1 MLPESYPAELHVSL
15 EGRRDLVGQIYRQVR
30 EAILDGRLRRGEPL
44 PPSREL
50 GRRLAVSRTTVTM
63 AYDRLAAEGFTGGRV
78 GAGTYVTG
86 EPHPAGRADAAP
98 AGPLQPREIWAHL
111 PDAPSPGDWRYN
123 LSTGVPDARLFPY
136 QRWRALMS
144 RELRAGAVGA
154 GAYADPAGHAGLRAE
169 IARHVG
175 VARSV
180 RTVAEDVIV
189 TSGMQQALFL
199 LGRVML
205 APGDTV
211 AVENPGYP
219 PAHDVLRSLDLR
231 LVGVPVDADGLV
243 VDAIPPQARM
253 VYVTPSHQFP
263 LGTPMTLG
271 RRIALLAWADRCGGI
286 IAEDDYDSE
295 FRFDGRP
302 IEPLQS
308 LDRSGRVCYIG
319 TFSKV
324 MLPTLRLGFL
334 VAPPALRTALR
345 RAKYVT
351 DWHSEM
357 PAQGALA
364 RFIGDG
370 GLSAHIRRMRTVY
383 RERHDLVADL
393 LAGELRPW
401 LQPVPSAVGL
411 HLTARSPGLSV
422 ADIWEVADGL
432 EQEGVGVI
440 PLSAFEFGVTFMA
453 GAQTQAGLV
462 IGYGM
467 VNPDEIRTALSLLR
481 DSLASRYPAAPG
493 GLAGPA
499 GPARTTG

>member
-1 MLPESYPAELHVSL
+1 
-15 EGRRDLVGQIYRQVR
+15 
-30 EAILDGRLRRGEPL
+30 
-44 PPSREL
+44 
-50 GRRLAVSRTTVTM
+50 
-63 AYDRLAAEGFTGGRV
+63 
-78 GAGTYVTG
+78 
-86 EPHPAGRADAAP
+86 
-98 AGPLQPREIWAHL
+98 
-111 PDAPSPGDWRYN
+111 
-123 LSTGVPDARLFPY
+123 
-136 QRWRALMS
+136 
-144 RELRAGAVGA
+144 
-154 GAYADPAGHAGLRAE
+154 
-169 IARHVG
+169 
-175 VARSV
+175 
-180 RTVAEDVIV
+180 
-189 TSGMQQALFL
+189 
-199 LGRVML
+199 
-205 APGDTV
+205 
-211 AVENPGYP
+211 
-219 PAHDVLRSLDLR
+219 
-231 LVGVPVDADGLV
+231 
-243 VDAIPPQARM
+243 
-253 VYVTPSHQFP
+253 VTPSHQFP

-493 GLAGPA
+493 GPAGPA

>member
-1 MLPESYPAELHVSL
+1 MLSESYPAELHVSL
-15 EGRRDLVGQIYRQVR
+15 EGRRDLVGQIYRQIR

-50 GRRLAVSRTTVTM
+50 GRRLAVSRTTVIM
-63 AYDRLAAEGFTGGRV
+63 AYDRLAAEGFAGGRV

-86 EPHPAGRADAAP
+86 EAHPRWRSGATQ
-98 AGPLQPREIWAHL
+98 AGPLQPREIWGNL
-111 PDAPSPGDWRYN
+111 PDAPPAGDWRYN
-123 LSTGVPDARLFPY
+123 MSTGVPDARLFPY

-144 RELRAGAVGA
+144 RELRAGAVGS

-175 VARSV
+175 VSRSV
-180 RTVAEDVIV
+180 RTTADDVIV

-199 LGRVML
+199 LARVML

-211 AVENPGYP
+211 AVEDPGYP
-219 PAHDVLRSLDLR
+219 PAHDILRSLDAR
-231 LVGVPVDADGLV
+231 LVGVPVDSEGLI
-243 VDAIPPQARM
+243 VDAIPPEARM

-263 LGTPMTLG
+263 LGTPMTL
-271 RRIALLAWADRCGGI
+271 RRRMALLAWADRCGGV

-334 VAPPALRTALR
+334 IAPPALRTALR

-351 DWHSEM
+351 DWHSEL

-364 RFIGDG
+364 RFIGAGD
-370 GLSAHIRRMRTVY
+370 LSAHIRRMRSIY
-383 RERHDLVADL
+383 RERHDLVADM
-393 LAGELRPW
+393 LRGDLQPW
-401 LQPVPSAVGL
+401 LRPVPSAVGL
-411 HLTARSPGLSV
+411 HLTAHSPGLSV
-422 ADIWEVADGL
+422 ADIWDVVDGL
-432 EQEGVGVI
+432 EHEGVALL
-440 PLSAFEFGVTFMA
+440 PLSAFEYGVTFLP
-453 GAQTQAGLV
+453 GKQTQAGLV
-462 IGYGM
+462 LGYGM
-467 VNPDEIRTALSLLR
+467 VNSDEIRTALSLLR
-481 DSLASRYPAAPG
+481 DALRRDHGHSPGPGRAGSQAAPAA
-493 GLAGPA
+493 
-499 GPARTTG
+499 T

>member
-15 EGRRDLVGQIYRQVR
+15 EGRRDLVGQIYRQIR
-30 EAILDGRLRRGEPL
+30 EAILDGRLRQGEPL

-50 GRRLAVSRTTVTM
+50 GRRLEVSRTTVTM
-63 AYDRLAAEGFTGGRV
+63 AYDRLAAEGFTSGRV

-86 EPHPAGRADAAP
+86 EPHPERQAGMDP
-98 AGPLQPREIWAHL
+98 GPLQPREIWARL
-111 PDAPSPGDWRYN
+111 PDAPSPGDWPYN

-144 RELRAGAVGA
+144 RELRAGAVGP
-154 GAYADPAGHAGLRAE
+154 GAYADPSGHPGLRTE

-175 VARSV
+175 VSRSV
-180 RTVAEDVIV
+180 RTTADDVII
-189 TSGMQQALFL
+189 TNGMQQALFL
-199 LGRVML
+199 LARVML

-219 PAHDVLRSLDLR
+219 PADDILRSLDLQ
-231 LVGVPVDADGLV
+231 VAGVPVDADGLV

-263 LGTPMTLG
+263 LGMPMTLS
-271 RRIALLAWADRCGGI
+271 RRIALLAWASRCGGI
-286 IAEDDYDSE
+286 IVEDDYDSE

-351 DWHSEM
+351 DWHTAL

-370 GLSAHIRRMRTVY
+370 GLSAHIRRMRSVY
-383 RERHDLVADL
+383 RERHELVAGAML
-393 LAGELRPW
+393 GELQPW
-401 LQPVPSAVGL
+401 LRPVPSAVGL
-411 HLTARSPGLSV
+411 HLSALSPGLSV
-422 ADIWEVADGL
+422 ADMWAVTDGL
-432 EQEGVGVI
+432 ERHGVAVL
-440 PLSAFEFGVTFMA
+440 PVSAFEVGVTWKP
-453 GAQTQAGLV
+453 GSQTQAGLV

-467 VNPDEIRTALSLLR
+467 VNAGEIRTALSFLR
-481 DSLASRYPAAPG
+481 DGLASHT
-493 GLAGPA
+493 L
-499 GPARTTG
+499 T